1 MRGSGGEGGQMR
13 CVMKHLVLL
22 LLASTARGEYVRV
35 FRVEEGVPPGTRIG
49 FIGEA
54 EVRGGL
60 GVGVWSRFTLLTWV

>member
-1 MRGSGGEGGQMR
+1 MRGSGGERGQMR

-54 EVRGGL
+54 EVSRGVCGGL
-60 GVGVWSRFTLLTWV
+60 V